1 MSYESVYIGTELKFL
16 IEIEADN
23 FSMVDDNFTVD
34 IVRGLNRQH
43 FEKSDLVDEE
53 YQEED
58 ADHNTVTKHHYYVCF
73 DTATLG
79 AGTVYAIVTA
89 YVPDM
94 DFSDGLRTEV
104 YKVELGKLI
113 EVEAFKTSYG
123 IIARG

>member
-1 MSYESVYIGTELKFL
+1 MLYSGTEAKYL
-16 IEIEADN
+16 IEITADG
-23 FSMVDDNFTVD
+23 FSMVDDDFTVE
-34 IVRGLNRQH
+34 IVRGPNHQ
-43 FEKSDLVDEE
+43 FFAKADLVDEE

-58 ADHNTVTKHHYYVCF
+58 ADHNTVTKHRYYVCF